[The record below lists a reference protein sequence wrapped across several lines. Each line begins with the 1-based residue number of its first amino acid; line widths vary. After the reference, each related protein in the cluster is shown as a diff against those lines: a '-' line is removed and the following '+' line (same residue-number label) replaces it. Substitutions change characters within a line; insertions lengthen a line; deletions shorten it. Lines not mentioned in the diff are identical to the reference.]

1 MNPTGDITNHWTS
14 GQNTDAVSFAKLR
27 GVLPHVISAVSPL
40 SLKPAGAIGRLV
52 FNSEIAM
59 RKRAFTFAIFLC
71 ALAIVVS
78 AQSFRDSQKS
88 EENTKWISDS
98 LREMK
103 TIEVG
108 KARADLLKVFTTEGG
123 LSTGLRRTY
132 VYRKCP
138 YTKVDVEFEAVGR
151 PARDAEG
158 RETHEKSDKDTIKS
172 ISKPYLEW
180 SVAD

>member
-1 MNPTGDITNHWTS
+1 
-14 GQNTDAVSFAKLR
+14 
-27 GVLPHVISAVSPL
+27 
-40 SLKPAGAIGRLV
+40 
-52 FNSEIAM
+52 M
-59 RKRAFTFAIFLC
+59 RKTAFTFVILLC
-71 ALAIVVS
+71 ALALIVS
-78 AQSFRDSQKS
+78 AQSFQESRKS

-108 KARADLLKVFTTEGG
+108 RTRADLLKVFTTEGG

-158 RETHEKSDKDTIKS
+158 RVTLEESDKDTIKS

-180 SVAD
+180 SIVD